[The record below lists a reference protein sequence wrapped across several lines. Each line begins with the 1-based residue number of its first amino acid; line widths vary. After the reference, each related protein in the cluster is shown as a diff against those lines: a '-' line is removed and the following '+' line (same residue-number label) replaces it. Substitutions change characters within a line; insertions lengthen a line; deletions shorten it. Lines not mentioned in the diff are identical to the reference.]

1 MKGYIVHLEEETKS
15 NNDYRRVLYT
25 TQGMQLVL
33 MSLAPGIEIGEEVHD
48 LDQFI
53 RVDEGSATAILDGE
67 RHVLLDGDAVIIP
80 RGVRHNIINEGGTDV
95 KLYSL
100 YSPPEHKDK
109 LVQATKNDEREEHWD
124 GAVSV

>member
-53 RVDEGSATAILDGE
+53 RVDEGSAMAILDGE
-67 RHVLLDGDAVIIP
+67 RHELRDGDAVIIP

-124 GAVSV
+124 GAVSE